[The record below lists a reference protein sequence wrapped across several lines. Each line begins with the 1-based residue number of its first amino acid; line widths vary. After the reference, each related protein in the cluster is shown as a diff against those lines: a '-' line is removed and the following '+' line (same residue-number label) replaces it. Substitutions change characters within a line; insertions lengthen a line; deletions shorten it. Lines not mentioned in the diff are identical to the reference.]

1 MDQLV
6 EGPRIGRSCWMAA
19 SRLEREEGG
28 GAVKITF
35 SVLAWEGDMRE
46 RKGRR
51 MERDLVS
58 EDW

>member
-1 MDQLV
+1 
-6 EGPRIGRSCWMAA
+6 MAA
-19 SRLEREEGG
+19 SRLESEEGG

-46 RKGRR
+46 RKGMR

-58 EDW
+58 EMGLDW